1 MNNLTIV
8 VEGRS
13 DAILLRRLL
22 SEQKAIPLRFY
33 AAQGRM
39 SLASLGRN
47 ILVHE
52 GAPVL
57 VVMDGDTL
65 NPRNA
70 DEACRLVEVLLRRFS
85 AEDQSAAFA
94 FVPESEVVFFEEPSV
109 LVRRFGPEVVSQSM
123 IERGRLQ
130 PRAVLGG
137 ILKGAG
143 LTREAYFKEL
153 SGEEIDGLRR
163 GEQASRLIDVV
174 EGLMVGV
181 GR

>member
-22 SEQKAIPLRFY
+22 SKHEAIPLRFY
-33 AAQGRM
+33 AAQGRE
-39 SLASLGRN
+39 SLATLGRN

-57 VVMDGDTL
+57 VVMDADTL
-65 NPRNA
+65 DPRRA
-70 DEACRLVEVLLRRFS
+70 VEDCRMVEILLRRFS

-94 FVPESEVVFFEEPSV
+94 FVPELEVVFFEAPSV
-109 LVRRFGPEVVSQSM
+109 LVRRFGPEIVSQST

-130 PRAVLGG
+130 PKATLRG
-137 ILKGAG
+137 ILQSSGISCE
-143 LTREAYFKEL
+143 TYFK
-153 SGEEIDGLRR
+153 GN
-163 GEQASRLIDVV
+163 
-174 EGLMVGV
+174 
-181 GR
+181 